1 MKITSGILVFLLTL
15 FLIGCQAIVPMA
27 SLEQDAEAK
36 LFSSDPEWAV
46 LYIWNEPP
54 ISALATVEL
63 NGDLIGR
70 GSRGTYFRLKLAPGN
85 YLVESKGGNAI
96 PFVLPIS
103 VAAGKQYFVHL
114 EGEFTT
120 STWNRLTL
128 VGDVS
133 GRAGVTASKMI
144 PSALS
149 DSQLRPLI
157 VNPATSARPLAIG
170 VYFSPEFKNV
180 SLRREKPLFFFRSEP
195 YEIPVGL
202 ASQVI
207 FERVLE
213 SSFKSVSILSEWP
226 PSSPE
231 NTKDLILVPRVTDV
245 NYDHRNKT
253 PTISYQVSVH
263 LPGKGEV
270 ASIALNG
277 FAANN
282 TWSGAIVSAAT
293 QLIASLDKL
302 PAVATWSKPEPSQNM
317 ARPEKSRSLQDLE
330 LRPKGVSIVPLL
342 ASPESIQPAQKMQA
356 CLEAIV
362 VSNSPYLRLVPESH
376 VRAAAF
382 PWLEAGM
389 TPSQEDLQNL
399 LGQTAIASQL
409 EQLGVRY
416 VLFPKIEYVD
426 NFGGPFFCGA
436 GPGGAGCIGVAGG
449 DQVTRFSVPVWDVVT
464 GTMLDSPIAGERKG
478 FNWAV
483 GYVIP
488 IWHMADTL
496 GEACSE
502 IFKGFAG
509 RIEPRSVESTF
520 VTPAQQIV
528 RGEDSITKK
537 MFGLNIERD
546 SSTSASGSTKIL
558 DLVVTIDGGQAGLRK
573 IEATRHAK
581 LLINDIRKGVEL
593 ERTTLGGMSLGK
605 ITLQPPVPELIQ
617 IAVEA
622 KLDEVLERAGITDP
636 QIVHCSIRIF
646 DIKTP
651 ATLLYWDVNTTIE
664 LVLRVGNEDRIVPG
678 TATERTYIWPSQE
691 IIERVTTEALQQVSA
706 KAEKALIDLFA
717 SGQ

>member
-1 MKITSGILVFLLTL
+1 
-15 FLIGCQAIVPMA
+15 
-27 SLEQDAEAK
+27 
-36 LFSSDPEWAV
+36 
-46 LYIWNEPP
+46 
-54 ISALATVEL
+54 
-63 NGDLIGR
+63 
-70 GSRGTYFRLKLAPGN
+70 
-85 YLVESKGGNAI
+85 
-96 PFVLPIS
+96 
-103 VAAGKQYFVHL
+103 
-114 EGEFTT
+114 
-120 STWNRLTL
+120 
-128 VGDVS
+128 
-133 GRAGVTASKMI
+133 
-144 PSALS
+144 
-149 DSQLRPLI
+149 
-157 VNPATSARPLAIG
+157 
-170 VYFSPEFKNV
+170 
-180 SLRREKPLFFFRSEP
+180 
-195 YEIPVGL
+195 
-202 ASQVI
+202 
-207 FERVLE
+207 
-213 SSFKSVSILSEWP
+213 
-226 PSSPE
+226 PE
-231 NTKDLILVPRVTDV
+231 NTKDMILVPRVTDV
-245 NYDHRNKT
+245 NYDHRHKT

-277 FAANN
+277 FASNN

-342 ASPESIQPAQKMQA
+342 ASHDSIQPAKKMQA

-362 VSNSPYLRLVPESH
+362 VSNSPYLRLVPESQ

-409 EQLGVRY
+409 EQLGVSY
-416 VLFPKIEYVD
+416 VLFPKIEYVN
-426 NFGGPFFCGA
+426 NFGGPFLCYT
-436 GPGGAGCIGVAGG
+436 GCFGVAGG
-449 DQVTRFSVPVWDVVT
+449 DEVTRFSVPVWDVVT
-464 GTMLDSPIAGERKG
+464 GTMLDAPIAGEKKDVS
-478 FNWAV
+478 WIV

-502 IFKGFAG
+502 IFKSFAG

-537 MFGLNIERD
+537 KFGLNIERD

-558 DLVVTIDGGQAGLRK
+558 DLVVTIDGGQAGLSK

-581 LLINDIRKGVEL
+581 LLVNDLRKGVKL
-593 ERTTLGGMSLGK
+593 ERTSLGGMSMGK

-617 IAVEA
+617 LALEA
-622 KLDEVLERAGITDP
+622 KLDAVLERAGITDP

-651 ATLLYWDVNTTIE
+651 MTLLYWDVNTTIE
-664 LVLRVGNEDRIVPG
+664 LVLRVGNQDRIVTG

-691 IIERVTTEALQQVSA
+691 MIERVTIEALQQVSA
-706 KAEKALIDLFA
+706 KAERALIDLFA

>member
-54 ISALATVEL
+54 TGALATVEL

-180 SLRREKPLFFFRSEP
+180 SLRREKPLFFFSSEP

-231 NTKDLILVPRVTDV
+231 NTKDMILVPRVTDV
-245 NYDHRNKT
+245 NYDHRHKT

-277 FAANN
+277 FASNN

-342 ASPESIQPAQKMQA
+342 ASHDSIQPAKKMQA

-362 VSNSPYLRLVPESH
+362 VSNSPYLRLVPESQ

-409 EQLGVRY
+409 EQLGVSY
-416 VLFPKIEYVD
+416 VLFPKIEYVN
-426 NFGGPFFCGA
+426 NFGGPFLCYT
-436 GPGGAGCIGVAGG
+436 GCFGVAGG
-449 DQVTRFSVPVWDVVT
+449 DEVTRFSVPVWDVVT
-464 GTMLDSPIAGERKG
+464 GTMLDAPIAGEKKDVS
-478 FNWAV
+478 WIV

-502 IFKGFAG
+502 IFKSFAG

-537 MFGLNIERD
+537 KFGLNIERD

-558 DLVVTIDGGQAGLRK
+558 DLVVTIDGGQAGLSK

-581 LLINDIRKGVEL
+581 LLVNDLRKGVKL
-593 ERTTLGGMSLGK
+593 ERTSLGGMSMGK

-617 IAVEA
+617 LALEA
-622 KLDEVLERAGITDP
+622 KLDAVLERAGITDP

-651 ATLLYWDVNTTIE
+651 MTLLYWDVNTTIE
-664 LVLRVGNEDRIVPG
+664 LVLRVGNQDRIVTG

-691 IIERVTTEALQQVSA
+691 MIERVTIEALQQVSA
-706 KAEKALIDLFA
+706 KAERALIDLFA

>member
-1 MKITSGILVFLLTL
+1 MG
-15 FLIGCQAIVPMA
+15 GAH
-27 SLEQDAEAK
+27 
-36 LFSSDPEWAV
+36 
-46 LYIWNEPP
+46 IWNEPP
-54 ISALATVEL
+54 TSALATVEL

-180 SLRREKPLFFFRSEP
+180 SLRREKPLFFFSSEP

-231 NTKDLILVPRVTDV
+231 NTKDMILVPSVTDV
-245 NYDHRNKT
+245 NYDHRHKT

-277 FAANN
+277 FASNN

-342 ASPESIQPAQKMQA
+342 ASHDSIQPAKKMQA

-362 VSNSPYLRLVPESH
+362 VSNSPYLRLVPESQ

-409 EQLGVRY
+409 EQLGVSY
-416 VLFPKIEYVD
+416 VLFPKIEYVN
-426 NFGGPFFCGA
+426 NFGGPFLCYT
-436 GPGGAGCIGVAGG
+436 GCFGVAGG
-449 DQVTRFSVPVWDVVT
+449 DEVTRFSVPVWDVVT
-464 GTMLDSPIAGERKG
+464 GTMLDAPIAGEKKDVS
-478 FNWAV
+478 WIV

-502 IFKGFAG
+502 IFKSFAG

-528 RGEDSITKK
+528 RGEDSIPKK
-537 MFGLNIERD
+537 MLRLNIERD
-546 SSTSASGSTKIL
+546 SSTSASGSKKFRDI
-558 DLVVTIDGGQAGLRK
+558 VVTIDSSQAGLRK

-581 LLINDIRKGVEL
+581 LL
-593 ERTTLGGMSLGK
+593 
-605 ITLQPPVPELIQ
+605 
-617 IAVEA
+617 
-622 KLDEVLERAGITDP
+622 
-636 QIVHCSIRIF
+636 
-646 DIKTP
+646 
-651 ATLLYWDVNTTIE
+651 
-664 LVLRVGNEDRIVPG
+664 
-678 TATERTYIWPSQE
+678 
-691 IIERVTTEALQQVSA
+691 VTTFVKGSN
-706 KAEKALIDLFA
+706 
-717 SGQ
+717 

>member
-1 MKITSGILVFLLTL
+1 MKVINSVLVFLLAL
-15 FLIGCQAIVPMA
+15 LLVGCQNVLTA
-27 SLEQDAEAK
+27 SPEEDAEAK
-36 LFSSDPEWAV
+36 SFLSDNERAV

-54 ISALATVEL
+54 HGVFATVEL
-63 NGDLIGR
+63 NGNLVGR

-85 YLVESKGGNAI
+85 YLVESKGGNAV

-128 VGDVS
+128 VGDVI

-144 PSALS
+144 PSGLA

-157 VNPATSARPLAIG
+157 GNPATSARPLAIG
-170 VYFSPEFKNV
+170 VYISPEFKNM
-180 SLRREKPLFFFRSEP
+180 SLKREKPLFFYRSEP

-213 SSFKSVSILSEWP
+213 SSFKSVSVLSEWP
-226 PSSPE
+226 PSFPE
-231 NTKDLILVPRVTDV
+231 NTKDLILVPRVTDL
-245 NYDHRNKT
+245 NYDYRNKT
-253 PTISYQVSVH
+253 PTLSYQVSVH

-277 FAANN
+277 FASNN

-302 PAVATWSKPEPSQNM
+302 PAVATRSKPEPSQNM
-317 ARPEKSRSLQDLE
+317 ARPEKSKSLQDLE

-342 ASPESIQPAQKMQA
+342 ASRDSIQPAKKIQA
-356 CLEAIV
+356 CLKALV
-362 VSNSPYLRLVPESH
+362 VSNSPYLRLVPESQ

-389 TPSQEDLQNL
+389 TPSQEDLQSL
-399 LGQTAIASQL
+399 LGKTAIASQL
-409 EQLGVRY
+409 EQLGVSY

-426 NFGGPFFCGA
+426 NFGGPFLCAPYCF
-436 GPGGAGCIGVAGG
+436 GVAGG

-464 GTMLDSPIAGERKG
+464 GTMLDAPIAGETKG
-478 FNWAV
+478 VSWIL

-488 IWHMADTL
+488 LWHMADTV

-509 RIEPRSVESTF
+509 QIEPRSVESTS

-528 RGEDSITKK
+528 RGEDSTTKK
-537 MFGLNIERD
+537 MFGLNVERD
-546 SSTSASGSTKIL
+546 SATPASSAKKIY
-558 DLVVTIDGGQAGLRK
+558 DIVVTIDSGQAGLRK

-581 LLINDIRKGVEL
+581 LLVNDLRKGVKL
-593 ERTTLGGMSLGK
+593 ERTSLGGMSMGK
-605 ITLQPPVPELIQ
+605 ITVQPPVPELIQ
-617 IAVEA
+617 RAVEA
-622 KLDEVLERAGITDP
+622 KLDAVLERAGISDP
-636 QIVHCSIRIF
+636 QIVHCSIRTF

-651 ATLLYWDVNTTIE
+651 MTLLYWDVNTTIE
-664 LVLRVGNEDRIVPG
+664 LVLRVGNQDRIVTG

-691 IIERVTTEALQQVSA
+691 MIERVTTEALQQVSA
-706 KAEKALIDLFA
+706 KAELALIELFT

>member
-1 MKITSGILVFLLTL
+1 MKVTNSVLL
-15 FLIGCQAIVPMA
+15 FLAMLLVGCQTVLTA
-27 SLEQDAEAK
+27 SPEDDAEAK
-36 LFSSDPEWAV
+36 SFLSDTERAA

-54 ISALATVEL
+54 HGGFGTVEL

-85 YLVESKGGNAI
+85 YLVESKGGNAV

-114 EGEFTT
+114 EGDFTT

-128 VGDVS
+128 VEDAT

-149 DSQLRPLI
+149 DSQLRPLKG
-157 VNPATSARPLAIG
+157 NPATLARPLAIG
-170 VYFSPEFKNV
+170 VYFSPEFKNA
-180 SLRREKPLFFFRSEP
+180 SQRREKPLFLYRSEP

-202 ASQVI
+202 ASQFI

-213 SSFKSVSILSEWP
+213 SSFKSVSVLSEWP

-231 NTKDLILVPRVTDV
+231 NTKDLILVPRVTNF
-245 NYDHRNKT
+245 NYDHRHKT

-277 FAANN
+277 FASNN
-282 TWSGAIVSAAT
+282 TWSGAIVSATT

-302 PAVATWSKPEPSQNM
+302 PAVATRSKPEPSQNL
-317 ARPEKSRSLQDLE
+317 ARPEKSKSLQDLE

-342 ASPESIQPAQKMQA
+342 ASHDSIQPAKKMQA

-362 VSNSPYLRLVPESH
+362 VSNSPYLRLVPESQ

-436 GPGGAGCIGVAGG
+436 GPGGAGCLGVAGG
-449 DQVTRFSVPVWDVVT
+449 DQVTRFSVPVWDVAT
-464 GTMLDSPIAGERKG
+464 GTMLDAPIAGEKKDVS
-478 FNWAV
+478 WIV

-502 IFKGFAG
+502 IIKGFAG
-509 RIEPRSVESTF
+509 RIEPPSVESTS
-520 VTPAQQIV
+520 VTAAQQIV
-528 RGEDSITKK
+528 RGEDSTTKK

-546 SSTSASGSTKIL
+546 SATSASASKKFL
-558 DLVVTIDGGQAGLRK
+558 ALVVTIDSSQAGLRK

-664 LVLRVGNEDRIVPG
+664 LVLRVGNQDRIVTG

-691 IIERVTTEALQQVSA
+691 IIERVTTEALKQVSA
-706 KAEKALIDLFA
+706 KAERALIDLFA

>member
-1 MKITSGILVFLLTL
+1 MKVTNSVLL
-15 FLIGCQAIVPMA
+15 FLAMLLVGCQTVLTA
-27 SLEQDAEAK
+27 SPEDDAEAK
-36 LFSSDPEWAV
+36 SFLSDTERAA

-54 ISALATVEL
+54 HGGFGTVEL

-85 YLVESKGGNAI
+85 YLVESKGGNAV

-103 VAAGKQYFVHL
+103 VGAGKQYFVHL
-114 EGEFTT
+114 EGDFTT

-128 VGDVS
+128 VEDAT

-149 DSQLRPLI
+149 DSQLRPLKG
-157 VNPATSARPLAIG
+157 NPATLARPLAIG
-170 VYFSPEFKNV
+170 VYFSPEFKNA
-180 SLRREKPLFFFRSEP
+180 SQRREKPLFLYRSEP

-202 ASQVI
+202 ASQFI

-213 SSFKSVSILSEWP
+213 SSFKSVSVLSEWP

-231 NTKDLILVPRVTDV
+231 NTKDLILVPRVTNF
-245 NYDHRNKT
+245 NYDHRHKT

-277 FAANN
+277 FASNN
-282 TWSGAIVSAAT
+282 TWSGAIVSATT

-302 PAVATWSKPEPSQNM
+302 PAVATRSKPEPSQNL
-317 ARPEKSRSLQDLE
+317 ARPEKSKSLQDLE

-342 ASPESIQPAQKMQA
+342 ASHDSIQPAKKMQA

-362 VSNSPYLRLVPESH
+362 VSNSPYLRLVPESQ

-436 GPGGAGCIGVAGG
+436 GPGGAGCLGVAGG
-449 DQVTRFSVPVWDVVT
+449 DQVTRFSVPVWDVAT
-464 GTMLDSPIAGERKG
+464 GTMLDAPIAGEKKDVS
-478 FNWAV
+478 WIV

-502 IFKGFAG
+502 IIKGFAG
-509 RIEPRSVESTF
+509 RIEPPSVESTS
-520 VTPAQQIV
+520 VTAAQQIV
-528 RGEDSITKK
+528 RGEDSTTKK

-546 SSTSASGSTKIL
+546 SATSASASKKFL
-558 DLVVTIDGGQAGLRK
+558 ALVVTIDSSQAGLRK

-664 LVLRVGNEDRIVPG
+664 LVLRVGNQDRIVTG

-691 IIERVTTEALQQVSA
+691 IIERVTTEALKQVSA
-706 KAEKALIDLFA
+706 KAESALIDLFA